1 MERRSVATLILTTV
15 CFAACD
21 SGSKPPEKQQE
32 APAPASQPAPSAER
46 DQPPAS
52 SRDTKQPPSSSGS
65 ANKQPPPSSGSVSK
79 KPPPP
84 STGKQPP
91 PATPPAP
98 PTKPEQAGGG
108 RGETAGRSFSIYALS
123 RGSGVPPA
131 AREAQQKVQAL
142 VESDRGRGVGVNVQA
157 TRLGL
162 EGERKLCVTYA
173 DAQEAA
179 RALERVRALVQ
190 GVDLVNVVVEPC
202 GPPSSA
208 SPPKEKPQ

>member
-21 SGSKPPEKQQE
+21 SGSKPPEKQRE
-32 APAPASQPAPSAER
+32 TPTPAPASQAPAPSAE
-46 DQPPAS
+46 QPPPAP
-52 SRDTKQPPSSSGS
+52 DTKQSPSSSGS
-65 ANKQPPPSSGSVSK
+65 ASKPPSPSSGT
-79 KPPPP
+79 P
-84 STGKQPP
+84 GKQPP
-91 PATPPAP
+91 RAEPPPPRATPPPTAQP
-98 PTKPEQAGGG
+98 PRGG
-108 RGETAGRSFSIYALS
+108 RDESAARSFSVYALS

-142 VESDRGRGVGVNVQA
+142 VESDRGRGVEVNVQA

-173 DAQEAA
+173 DAQAAA
-179 RALERVRALVQ
+179 RALEQVRALVQ

-202 GPPSSA
+202 GPPASA

>member
-1 MERRSVATLILTTV
+1 MERRSFATLILTTV

-21 SGSKPPEKQQE
+21 SGSAPPPDKQRE
-32 APAPASQPAPSAER
+32 TPAPASQAPSAER
-46 DQPPAS
+46 EQPPAPNPET
-52 SRDTKQPPSSSGS
+52 TKV
-65 ANKQPPPSSGSVSK
+65 PPSSGGVSK
-79 KPPPP
+79 QPSPP
-84 STGKQPP
+84 SGPVSKQPP
-91 PATPPAP
+91 RPTPPP
-98 PTKPEQAGGG
+98 KPEQPGGG
-108 RGETAGRSFSIYALS
+108 RGGSAAQSFSVYALS

-142 VESDRGRGVGVNVQA
+142 VESDRSRGVDVNVQA
-157 TRLGL
+157 TRIGL

-179 RALERVRALVQ
+179 RALEQVRAMVQ

-208 SPPKEKPQ
+208 SPLKEKPQ

>member
-21 SGSKPPEKQQE
+21 SGSKPPEKQRE
-32 APAPASQPAPSAER
+32 AAE
-46 DQPPAS
+46 
-52 SRDTKQPPSSSGS
+52 QPPSP
-65 ANKQPPPSSGSVSK
+65 APETKQPPPSSGGENKQPPSSGSVT

-84 STGKQPP
+84 SSGTTGKQPP
-91 PATPPAP
+91 RATPPAP
-98 PTKPEQAGGG
+98 PTRPEQPGAG
-108 RGETAGRSFSIYALS
+108 RGEAAGRSFSIYALS

-142 VESDRGRGVGVNVQA
+142 VESDRSKGVEVNVQA

-173 DAQEAA
+173 NAQDAA
-179 RALERVRALVQ
+179 RALEQVRAMVQ

-202 GPPSSA
+202 GPPPSA
-208 SPPKEKPQ
+208 SPLKEKPQ